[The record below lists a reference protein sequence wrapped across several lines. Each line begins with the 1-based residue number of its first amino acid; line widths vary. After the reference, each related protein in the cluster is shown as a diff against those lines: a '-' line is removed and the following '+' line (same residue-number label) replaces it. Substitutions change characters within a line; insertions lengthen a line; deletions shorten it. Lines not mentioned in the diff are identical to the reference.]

1 MNRDFNYKQ
10 YLEEFSAG
18 QKFMLFLDKEK
29 AQKTF
34 HKLYDAGQKHFNSL
48 YQMYFETKHGEKS
61 YFIKEVH
68 LANQYLSEMN
78 ELEILKLFEK
88 QYKLKKIIE
97 KLRTHL

>member
-1 MNRDFNYKQ
+1 
-10 YLEEFSAG
+10 
-18 QKFMLFLDKEK
+18 MLFLDKEK

-61 YFIKEVH
+61 YFIKKQSEMILRYIKELH